1 MKGKLAMKAMRSKAL
16 LFGVV
21 LGLTACSQE
30 AEQEDA
36 AAVSDR
42 AGNREQAG
50 SAEQLGRQIDQSVE
64 ELRRRAKEAE
74 SKLGDRLI
82 ETGEALKQE

>member
-1 MKGKLAMKAMRSKAL
+1 MKAIQSKAL
-16 LFGVV
+16 LFGAV

-30 AEQEDA
+30 ADQEDA

-42 AGNREQAG
+42 EENGERVG

-82 ETGEALKQE
+82 ETGESLKQE

>member
-1 MKGKLAMKAMRSKAL
+1 MVD
-16 LFGVV
+16 VV

-30 AEQEDA
+30 ADQEDA

-42 AGNREQAG
+42 EENGEQVG

-64 ELRRRAKEAE
+64 EMRRRAKEAE

-82 ETGEALKQE
+82 EAGESLKQESIR

>member
-1 MKGKLAMKAMRSKAL
+1 MVD
-16 LFGVV
+16 VV

-30 AEQEDA
+30 AEQEDT

-42 AGNREQAG
+42 EENGEQVG

-64 ELRRRAKEAE
+64 EMRRRAKEAE

-82 ETGEALKQE
+82 EAGESLKQESIR

>member
-1 MKGKLAMKAMRSKAL
+1 MKAIKSKAF
-16 LFGVV
+16 LFGVF
-21 LGLTACSQE
+21 LGVTACSQE
-30 AEQEDA
+30 ADQEHA

-42 AGNREQAG
+42 EKKGEQVG

-74 SKLGDRLI
+74 AKLGDRLI
-82 ETGEALKQE
+82 ETGESLKQE